1 MDTDE
6 GMGFRPMQQALD
18 IAARLL
24 LACLLV
30 IALGELGRRAPEAGP
45 MPMLGLPDGSG
56 TATPFLAAH
65 LR

>member
-1 MDTDE
+1 MDEFETPS
-6 GMGFRPMQQALD
+6 FRPVQQALD

-30 IALGELGRRAPEAGP
+30 IALGELGRRAPEAAP
-45 MPMLGLPDGSG
+45 LPMLGVPDGSG
-56 TATPFLAAH
+56 TATPFLTAH